1 MFSVKFDKIKSF
13 IIAESIVED
22 IVFII
27 VAAVIF
33 FK

>member
-1 MFSVKFDKIKSF
+1 MFSVKFNKIKNF

-22 IVFII
+22 IIFII

-33 FK
+33 FR

>member
-1 MFSVKFDKIKSF
+1 MFSVNFDKIKSY

-22 IVFII
+22 IIFVIA
-27 VAAVIF
+27 AAVIF